1 MRWLLDSS
9 WSKFGHAG
17 RGTYEWMTSEPAV
30 PVVDTKLQSKH
41 HNHVSSTKE
50 DLQPFLCIILPTT
63 ALLVIGFC
71 ALFLYRK
78 CRRKIPQGQIFAIS
92 LQENLPDREMDF
104 FPTLPWSTEPFQ
116 YCTLVPDASFLTICL
131 PPPYEEAILKASSD
145 SCISIYQ
152 DPVPPYEERARRSSK

>member
-30 PVVDTKLQSKH
+30 PLVETKLQTKH
-41 HNHVSSTKE
+41 HNQISSTKE

-71 ALFLYRK
+71 ILFLYRK

-104 FPTLPWSTEPFQ
+104 FPTLPWSTEPFH
-116 YCTLVPDASFLTICL
+116 YCTLVPEASFLTICL
-131 PPPYEEAILKASSD
+131 PPPYEEAI
-145 SCISIYQ
+145 YQ
-152 DPVPPYEERARRSSK
+152 DPVPPYEERPRRSSK

>member
-9 WSKFGHAG
+9 WRKFGHAG
-17 RGTYEWMTSEPAV
+17 RGTYEWMTSEPALPLV
-30 PVVDTKLQSKH
+30 ETKLQSKH
-41 HNHVSSTKE
+41 HNQISSTKE

-71 ALFLYRK
+71 VLFLYRK

>member
-17 RGTYEWMTSEPAV
+17 RGSYEWMTSEPGL
-30 PVVDTKLQSKH
+30 PLDETKLQSKH
-41 HNHVSSTKE
+41 SNEINSTKE

-71 ALFLYRK
+71 MLFLYRR
-78 CRRKIPQGQIFAIS
+78 CRRKISEGQIFAIS
-92 LQENLPDREMDF
+92 FQENAPEREMDF
-104 FPTLPWSTEPFQ
+104 FSTLSWTTEPFQ
-116 YCTLVPDASFLTICL
+116 YCTLVPDASFFTICL

-145 SCISIYQ
+145 SCISICP
-152 DPVPPYEERARRSSK
+152 DPVPPYEERPRRSSK